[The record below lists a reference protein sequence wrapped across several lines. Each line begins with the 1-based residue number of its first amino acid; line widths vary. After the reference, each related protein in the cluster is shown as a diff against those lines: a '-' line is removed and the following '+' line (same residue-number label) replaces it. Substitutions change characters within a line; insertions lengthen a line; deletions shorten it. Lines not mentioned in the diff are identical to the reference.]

1 MSVWWW
7 EERETVRCKRAVT
20 KTRACRELYGVRD
33 PKARLSGFG
42 IAHTPRAAA
51 AQLLSCDDVK
61 DVVPNFRA
69 RRALTYHFDSG
80 EDCGIDCELLNT
92 SEQ

>member
-1 MSVWWW
+1 MWWW
-7 EERETVRCKRAVT
+7 EERERRCGVSGQLQKRVRA
-20 KTRACRELYGVRD
+20 RELYGVRD

-61 DVVPNFRA
+61 DVVPNFSASRA
-69 RRALTYHFDSG
+69 DLPF
-80 EDCGIDCELLNT
+80 
-92 SEQ
+92 